1 MFLIE
6 SNTTNPYFN
15 IAAEEYLL
23 KNFTED
29 FFVLYQNEPS
39 IIVGKHQNTLNE
51 INYSFVKENNIPV
64 IRRLSGGGTV
74 YHDLGNLNFAFF
86 KNTENDK
93 NTVDFKKHTE
103 PIIKALNQL
112 GVNAKFEGHNDI
124 RVNGLKVSGNAEH
137 VFKKRVLH
145 HGTLLFSSD
154 LTVLNKSIN
163 APVNK
168 FIDKAVK
175 SVRSNVANIQDFID
189 KKFSIDEFKK
199 KLVQVVYS
207 EFNDVMPFTFNTA
220 DLLEI
225 QRLIEEKYSTWYWNY
240 GYSPDY
246 NYVSKI
252 TIDNVLA
259 ELFLEVEKGMIKKI
273 RISGIKDNNLL
284 ENLLAG
290 VKHDESIVRKTLIDS
305 HYNYN
310 MGLDIELIINALFV
324 NH

>member
-1 MFLIE
+1 MRIIE

-23 KNFTED
+23 KNFTDD

-39 IIVGKHQNTLNE
+39 VIVGKHQNTLNE

-64 IRRLSGGGTV
+64 VRRLSGGGTV

-86 KNTENDK
+86 RNTENDK

-112 GVNAKFEGHNDI
+112 GVNARFEGHNDI
-124 RVNGLKVSGNAEH
+124 RVNGYKVSGNAEH

-145 HGTLLFSSD
+145 HGTLLFSSN
-154 LTVLNKSIN
+154 LTILNTSIN

-175 SVRSNVANIQDFID
+175 SVRSNVANIQEFID
-189 KKFSIDEFKK
+189 KKISIDEFKK
-199 KLVQVVYS
+199 KIVQVVYS
-207 EFNDVMPFTFNTA
+207 EFNDVIPFTFNQK
-220 DLLEI
+220 DQLEI
-225 QRLIEEKYSTWYWNY
+225 QRLIEEKYSTWNWNY

-252 TIDNVLA
+252 KIDDDWV
-259 ELFLEVEKGMIKKI
+259 ELFLQVEKGMIKEI
-273 RISGIKDNNLL
+273 QINDIPNNQLL
-284 ENLLAG
+284 EKLLTG
-290 VKHDESIVRKTLIDS
+290 VKHNENIVRKTLMEN
-305 HYNYN
+305 HPNAKLN
-310 MGLDIELIINALFV
+310 LDIEQIINALFS
-324 NH
+324 N